1 MVKILNVTQLVP
13 QKVPRITTRVHAQDS
28 LGVSHTAVWGQW
40 IDPPGFIPLHY
51 HDTEEVIAILS
62 GCLVLRMADE
72 DVRLVAP
79 ATVILAAH
87 EIHGMRVDGDA
98 SVHLMAAFPT
108 ATPQIFDP
116 QGKPRPLPQHDEETT
131 SDPS

>member
-72 DVRLVAP
+72 DVRLVAQSGAQLDP
-79 ATVILAAH
+79 VRRITH
-87 EIHGMRVDGDA
+87 SRDA
-98 SVHLMAAFPT
+98 SE
-108 ATPQIFDP
+108 
-116 QGKPRPLPQHDEETT
+116 PRKE
-131 SDPS
+131 